1 MQGFTY
7 EEVFNTQ
14 RTPKGMRYEKFV
26 TNLKSLSQ
34 EKKDRAGA
42 PLWHSKAVS
51 PGAVHTN
58 TLLSNLSVM
67 YTNDEYIGEQLIPAV
82 SVGKRSDVFA
92 IYPKRERFAY
102 PDDMIGSRSAPNELN
117 ASRTTDNYSVKDYG
131 FMDFV
136 SQDTID
142 NQDAVFDEMLDLIEN
157 INEGIAFKREK
168 RLATILTTTTNFGS
182 NTATLSGSDQWDH
195 ASGGDPIK
203 KIQDG
208 KAALWNGSGP
218 SDIVGYTSLEVLN
231 VLARHPAIRDLFKYT
246 GPEGLATADQIAR
259 YFGLSKLLVASSR
272 EDTANEGQTASYSR
286 IWGKHFGMV
295 RVARRPSKRMAAFA
309 ANFRMNGD
317 PVTTQWFDQKPGK
330 QGGFYGKVGVSED
343 AKIIAADTGYLY
355 ASVVS

>member
-1 MQGFTY
+1 MQAFTHQ
-7 EEVFNTQ
+7 EILQSQ
-14 RTPKGMRYEKFV
+14 RTAKGLRYEQFV

-34 EKKDRAGA
+34 EKKDRAGG
-42 PLWHSKAVS
+42 PLWHSKAVA
-51 PGAVHTN
+51 PGSVHTN

-67 YTNDEYIGEQLIPAV
+67 YANDEYIGEQLIPPVPV
-82 SVGKRSDVFA
+82 SKRSDVFA
-92 IYPKRERFAY
+92 TYPKRERLAY
-102 PDDMIGSRSAPNELN
+102 PEDLIGSRSAPNELN
-117 ASRTTDNYSVKDYG
+117 ASRSTDNYSVKDYG
-131 FMDFV
+131 LMDFV

-157 INEGIAFKREK
+157 LNEGIAFRREK

-182 NTATLSGSDQWDH
+182 NTATLSGADQWDH

-203 KIQDG
+203 RIQDA
-208 KAALWNGSGP
+208 KAALWQGRGP
-218 SDIVGYTSLEVLN
+218 TDLVGYTSLEVLN

-246 GPEGLATADQIAR
+246 GPEGLATADQIAK

-272 EDTANEGQTASYSR
+272 EDTANDGQTASYSR

-309 ANFRMNGD
+309 ATFRMNGD

-343 AKIIAADTGYLY
+343 HKIIAADTGYLY
-355 ASVVS
+355 ASVIS